1 MEKGPAHSP
10 SLSRIVLVG
19 GLILAAGVLA
29 SAQNPPSGPDTPP
42 SPAPLPVNPPGEPSQ
57 SGPQPV
63 QPVSEGPSST
73 TGAVDPTARGTVGP
87 IKLRNESL
95 DQVLDL
101 LERWTGKTVLRPPT
115 LPGGSYTLTLEEAVS
130 RQEAVQALETLL
142 NLNGIAVSPMGQRYL
157 KVVALNLARAE
168 SPLFIEG
175 SARDLAPSGQIAS
188 KLFVPEFLRVSEF
201 LPQIAALLNPGV
213 GAAPVL
219 FEKSNAALVTD
230 SVSNLQRIEALL
242 EKLDRPFLERNVSKF
257 YALKSAKAS
266 DLVNQLRSLLN
277 GPLQMQLGAT
287 TSFQADDRTNQVILI
302 SDERQQPFFDDLIKK
317 LDVEGD
323 PNTRNEVLFLKNAD
337 AEEVANLF
345 SKLIS
350 GRNVAAEAAGGST
363 RPAAAQPPGAPP
375 APAPAPANVGGVT
388 VDPAQDFSA
397 LLTIIADKR
406 SNALI
411 VSGTSDDIRLIR
423 TLVEKIDV
431 LLAQVR
437 IEVVIAEVTLGNE
450 ATSGISE
457 LGLRIVGDKLVGF
470 SGAAA
475 GIDVTNGTLTRNAA
489 GGTDLA
495 ADIGLSATPRKNN
508 ATILSQPTIVT
519 THNKEGSIFVGEQ
532 RPMISSYLNDGANTN
547 TGTIG
552 SGYRS
557 TVSSKDIGIQLDVKP
572 LIGNDGSVQLEITQ
586 EVNDILGD
594 IVIDGNPQPRIGRR
608 STKSFVS
615 VRNGEI
621 IVLGGLQRT
630 TRSRTTNRLGPIP
643 IIGDLLGTR
652 RREDTKTDLVF
663 FLRPYVL
670 TNTAADNAETL
681 RRLDATKQRD
691 TVRRA
696 LDPAYVAPKK

>member
-1 MEKGPAHSP
+1 MENGPFF
-10 SLSRIVLVG
+10 SRSARPAL
-19 GLILAAGVLA
+19 LAAVLWLTGA
-29 SAQNPPSGPDTPP
+29 SLLAQNEAPNPTSPP
-42 SPAPLPVNPPGEPSQ
+42 PLPVNPQATPASPGEPR
-57 SGPQPV
+57 PLAAVPT
-63 QPVSEGPSST
+63 SEGPAST
-73 TGAVDPTARGTVGP
+73 SGSLEPTAAGLIGP
-87 IKLRNESL
+87 VKLRNESL

-101 LERWTGKTVLRPPT
+101 LERWTGKTLLRPPA
-115 LPGGSYTLTLEEAVS
+115 LPGGSYTLTLDRAVS
-130 RQEAVQALETLL
+130 REEAIQALETLL
-142 NLNGIAVSPMGQRYL
+142 NLNGIAVSPMGPRFL
-157 KVVALNLARAE
+157 KVTALNLARAE

-175 SARDLAPSGQIAS
+175 PVKDLPPSGQIAS
-188 KLFVPEFLRVSEF
+188 KLFTPEFLRVSEF
-201 LPQIAALLNPGV
+201 LPQITALLNPGV

-219 FEKSNAALVTD
+219 FEKSNSALVTD
-230 SVSNLQRIEALL
+230 SISNLQRIETLL
-242 EKLDRPFLERNVSKF
+242 EKLDRPFLEHNTTKF
-257 YALKSAKAS
+257 YPLKSAKAS

-302 SDERQQPFFDDLIKK
+302 SDQRQQAFFDDLIKK
-317 LDVEGD
+317 LDVEAD
-323 PNTRNEVLFLKNAD
+323 PNTRNEVMFLKNAD

-350 GRNVAAEAAGGST
+350 GRNQAAEAAGTKASPT
-363 RPAAAQPPGAPP
+363 APAPANGAPP
-375 APAPAPANVGGVT
+375 APTPQPASIGGVA
-388 VDPAQDFSA
+388 VDASQDFSA
-397 LLTIIADKR
+397 LLTILADKR

-423 TLVEKIDV
+423 SLVEKIDV

-475 GIDVTNGTLTRNAA
+475 GTTVSNGTITKNSS

-495 ADIGLSATPRKNN
+495 ADIGLSTTPRKNN
-508 ATILSQPTIVT
+508 TTILSQPTIVT

-532 RPMISSYLNDGANTN
+532 RPVISSYLNDGATTN
-547 TGTIG
+547 TGSIG

-557 TVSSKDIGIQLDVKP
+557 TVTSKDIGIELQVKP

-594 IVIDGNPQPRIGRR
+594 IIIDGNPQPRIGRR
-608 STKSFVS
+608 TTKSFVS

-621 IVLGGLQRT
+621 IVLGGLQRN
-630 TRSRTTNRLGPIP
+630 TRSRVTNRLGPIP
-643 IIGDLLGTR
+643 ILGDLLGTR
-652 RREDTKTDLVF
+652 KRENTKTDLVF

-670 TNTAADNAETL
+670 TNSAADNASTF
-681 RRLDATKQRD
+681 RRLDSSTQRD
-691 TVRRA
+691 TVRSA
-696 LDPAYVAPKK
+696 LDPDYVPPKK